1 MFLAERHIF
10 IVFPSLRWTHRV
22 FSWTSFYAP
31 NQMASVLCS
40 VRQTFEGTHKKFS
53 AGVRN
58 PFARPIRKTI

>member
-1 MFLAERHIF
+1 MQIGPWPSLVKVLSRGVFLAESHIF

-40 VRQTFEGTHKKFS
+40 VRQTFEGTH
-53 AGVRN
+53 
-58 PFARPIRKTI
+58 